1 MSKRWIGVVASI
13 ALAALGTFMLVRYV
27 NSAEARALEGTETVE
42 VLVVADTIEKGAAAE
57 TLATK
62 VERQLVPANVQA
74 PGSVNDLTPLTGMV
88 AAVDLLP
95 GEQVLT
101 TRFITAQQ
109 LEAEETFQ
117 VPDGLL
123 EVTVLLE
130 PERAL
135 GGELLPGRKVSFIAS
150 FDPFTLDGV
159 EPGEDVPA
167 EDEEGTTQD
176 EAPKTPN
183 TTHLIVPGVW
193 VTNVQLEELPAETTE
208 EFDATGGELAP
219 TGNLFVTL
227 GVEPADAERIVY
239 TAEFGKIWLALE
251 NGDVDTTDTQIQ
263 TRNTIYLPRGLGGR

>member
-1 MSKRWIGVVASI
+1 VVASI
-13 ALAALGTFMLVRYV
+13 VLAALGTFMLVRYV

-42 VLVVADTIEKGAAAE
+42 VLVVADTIERGTAAE
-57 TLATK
+57 ALAGK
-62 VERQLVPANVQA
+62 VESRMVPANVQA
-74 PGSVNDLTPLTGMV
+74 PGSIANLASLEGTV

-135 GGELLPGRKVSFIAS
+135 GGELLAGRQVSFIAS

-159 EPGEDVPA
+159 EPSEAEAVTED
-167 EDEEGTTQD
+167 DEETA
-176 EAPKTPN
+176 EEPPRTPN

-193 VTNVQLEELPAETTE
+193 VTKVHLEELPAETTE

-227 GVEPADAERIVY
+227 GVNPADAERIVY

-251 NGDVDTTDTQIQ
+251 NGDIDTSDTQVQ
-263 TRNTIYLPRGLGGR
+263 TRNTIYLPTGVGGR